1 MEDHII
7 NRLAVVILAL
17 SLFFVGACNYY
28 RPIMTSPSMSTSAKT
43 KEIAAMGEKT
53 FIIRSNQGDYLL
65 KNVQVRLEEE
75 DIVGVLDAVPED
87 HQVYIKDEKGR
98 YFYDSKT
105 KSVLQEIHIYTP
117 LEATANIGSMVFI
130 PISSISKMEMI
141 EKDKSKSTTNTLL
154 LAGGVTLGV
163 AAVLYVIAI
172 NSIRIDLGPTPTTP
186 TQPFEPPGLS
196 CPFVYVYDGN
206 EFVFQGETFGGA
218 LFHSIARQDY
228 LPLPVLKASPEIKL
242 KISNER
248 LEAQFTD
255 MADLLLVEHAPGD
268 KILVD
273 PKGPLFLVHDMK
285 KSKEAELNGNRE
297 MLDRVFEADNVFCSF
312 NDMEQVSSLNELVV
326 KFDHP
331 GKGKNLAL
339 YLNLRDSPW
348 LEHIFEYYL
357 SMYGEESKAFIE
369 TMNTKSAEELYQW
382 QEMNLV
388 PLTISVKTP
397 EGWREVTQTRFVGPV
412 MNREI
417 AISLEGLDLSEPTV
431 EVSLKTGF
439 LYWEIDQIALSTVSR
454 IAPESIRI
462 LKPSIAIDEEGNDRL
477 PSIYKLDDHFLEQTE
492 TGNQVYLTYNFKEFS
507 GAKSYSAFLHT
518 SGYYHSKREIE
529 GPINREFLVKYD
541 KPGGLANFSMDRYK
555 EVYQFQTNTA
565 K

>member
-1 MEDHII
+1 MEDYII
-7 NRLAVVILAL
+7 NRIAVVILAL
-17 SLFFVGACNYY
+17 GLFFVGACTYY
-28 RPIMTSPSMSTSAKT
+28 KPITKSSSMSSSAKSN
-43 KEIAAMGEKT
+43 ELAAMSQKT
-53 FIIRSNQGDYLL
+53 FIIRSNQGDFML
-65 KNVQVRLEEE
+65 KNVQVRLEQE
-75 DIVGVLDAVPED
+75 DLAGILDSVPED

-98 YFYDSKT
+98 YSYSSKT
-105 KSVLQEIHIYTP
+105 QSVLQEIHIYTP
-117 LEATANIGSMVFI
+117 LEANANIGSMVFI

-141 EKDKSKSTTNTLL
+141 EKDKSKSSTNTLL
-154 LAGGVTLGV
+154 LAAGVTLGV
-163 AAVLYVIAI
+163 AAVVSVIAVSSMNI
-172 NSIRIDLGPTPTTP
+172 NLTPTKP
-186 TQPFEPPGLS
+186 TNPNEPPGYS

-228 LPLPVLKASPEIKL
+228 LPLPSLKTSSEIQL
-242 KISNER
+242 MISNER

-273 PKGPLFLVHDMK
+273 PNGALFLVHDMQK
-285 KSKEAELNGNRE
+285 PSEAELNGNMD
-297 MLDRVFEADNVFCSF
+297 MLERLTEADHVFCSF
-312 NDMEQVSSLNELVV
+312 NDKDQSSSLNELIV
-326 KFDHP
+326 KFKHP
-331 GKGKNLAL
+331 GKDKDLAL

-357 SMYGEESKAFIE
+357 SMYGEESKAFME

-382 QEMNLV
+382 QNMNLV
-388 PLTISVKTP
+388 PLTISVKTS
-397 EGWREVTQTRFVGPV
+397 EGWKEVTKTRFVGPV

-417 AISLEGLDLSEPTV
+417 AISLEGLDLITPTV
-431 EVSLKTGF
+431 EISLKTGF
-439 LYWEIDQIALSTVSR
+439 LYWEIDQIALSTVRR
-454 IAPESIRI
+454 IAPESIFH
-462 LKPSIAIDEEGNDRL
+462 LKPSVAIDQEGNDKL
-477 PSIYKLDDHFLEQTE
+477 SSIYKLDDQFLEQTE
-492 TGNQVYLTYNFKEFS
+492 TGNRVFLTYNFNEFS

-518 SGYYHSKREIE
+518 SGFYHIKREIE
-529 GPINREFLVKYD
+529 GPMNREFLVKYD